1 MSKASVSKR
10 QRIGSLYVNVVKGQ
24 DSQMRNIRNA
34 EEKLSKNKILIEM
47 DNLNEVQVEIK
58 RSDNHWKK
66 VLSVL

>member
-58 RSDNHWKK
+58 RSDNH
-66 VLSVL
+66 